1 MKDRLINV
9 ATEAS
14 PILLLAHGAGAG
26 MDSHFLEYYTQ
37 GMVRKGVTVIR
48 FCFPYM
54 HTIRKT
60 QKRRPPDRWE
70 VLQESFR
77 KEIDRLEGEAV
88 IAGKSMG
95 GRVASTILSHKNIKG
110 GICLGYPFH
119 PPKKNNK
126 LRIAHLGTIKKEMLI
141 IQGSRDPFG
150 TKGESLSQYLSEST
164 QMRWLEDGNHDFVPR
179 KSSGH
184 TWEQHMNQAIEW
196 SAAFIHQL
204 FL

>member
-26 MDSHFLEYYTQ
+26 MDTPFLEYYAQ
-37 GMVRKGVTVIR
+37 GMVRSGITVIR

-60 QKRRPPDRWE
+60 KKRRPPDRWP
-70 VLQESFR
+70 VLQECFR
-77 KEIDRLEGEAV
+77 TEIEHIDGEVV

-95 GRVASTILSHKNIKG
+95 GRVASTLTSHKKVRG
-110 GICLGYPFH
+110 CICLGYPFH
-119 PPKKNNK
+119 PPKKHDK
-126 LRIAHLGTIKKEMLI
+126 LRIAHLGDIEKKMLI

-150 TKGESLSQYLSEST
+150 TKEEVLTDENIARAYN
-164 QMRWLEDGNHDFVPR
+164 RYCCC
-179 KSSGH
+179 
-184 TWEQHMNQAIEW
+184 
-196 SAAFIHQL
+196 
-204 FL
+204 